1 MIFSKAIWHIKIY
14 FLIKNIDNQL
24 QKNGF
29 KFVYD
34 TYFTNNK
41 AGVTKLR
48 DLTSEELEFIEMI
61 IDLIEKICLNFY
73 GNTRCLHKSIAG
85 YQIFSTKNLPIDL
98 VIGVMKKPFTAHAWL
113 EFNKQVLND
122 FPENLEGLQV
132 QLHTRKENKVN

>member
-14 FLIKNIDNQL
+14 FLIKNIDSQL

-34 TYFTNNK
+34 TYFANNK

-73 GNTRCLHKSIAG
+73 GNTRCLYKSIAG
-85 YQIFSTKNLPIDL
+85 YQIFSTKNFKTVLYRIYP
-98 VIGVMKKPFTAHAWL
+98 KEFPFL
-113 EFNKQVLND
+113 KRV
-122 FPENLEGLQV
+122 
-132 QLHTRKENKVN
+132 